1 MNNNVKEE
9 ITQEERMF
17 YIDDDLNDMKG
28 ILIPDKAGSEPYI
41 VHSDEW
47 IRWNRAKD
55 IIKNIGSNAN
65 SVPTSN
71 SNIFATDID
80 DFDDEEI
87 TQEERDYYID
97 EDFSDINGKPTYCPN
112 GVVYV
117 VHGNKWIKNIK
128 ARENEQFAK
137 ESEVLKEFKKILTSE
152 VNRDSDCISLYDLA
166 KLVIV
171 KEKEYNNCKRA
182 FMEHFNSEYRCG
194 DVTYCEYYPKNDELI
209 ITFKEYFGD
218 EYGCH
223 LIFTEKDGL
232 QKEDNNK
239 FVSDK
244 VLITL
249 EDSAPQLYDELSQ
262 YKDYKTQHVFN
273 INPVNSNLL
282 ASVTREGVC
291 ISNKEYSYSIAD
303 KKFELNLSN
312 SFDEYLY
319 CYDCKGFSDHD
330 IGIFLGK
337 EDEIF
342 KKIFV
347 KIEDCPEWSRDYLY
361 EIRQNQLEENQSNDN
376 TQEKT
381 KEKRKTLSLLKR

>member
-9 ITQEERMF
+9 ITQEERMR
-17 YIDDDLNDMKG
+17 YIDGDLNDMMG

-47 IRWNRAKD
+47 IKWNKAKNGIKD
-55 IIKNIGSNAN
+55 ISSNAN
-65 SVPTSN
+65 SVPIFN

-87 TQEERDYYID
+87 TPEERDCYID
-97 EDFSDINGKPTYCPN
+97 EDFSDINGKPVYCPN
-112 GVVYV
+112 GVAYV

-128 ARENEQFAK
+128 AREREQFAK

-152 VNRDSDCISLYDLA
+152 VNKDSDCVSLYDLA

-171 KEKEYNNCKRA
+171 KEKEYDNCKRV
-182 FMEHFNSEYRCG
+182 FMERFNSEYRHG
-194 DVTYCEYYPKNDELI
+194 NVSYCEYYPKNDKLI
-209 ITFKEYFGD
+209 IRFKEHFID
-218 EYGCH
+218 EEGCN

-244 VLITL
+244 VLIAL
-249 EDSAPQLYDELSQ
+249 KDLAPQLYDVLKQ

-282 ASVTREGVC
+282 ASITREGVC
-291 ISNKEYSYSIAD
+291 ISNKEHSYSIAD
-303 KKFELNLSN
+303 KKFELNLS
-312 SFDEYLY
+312 SCFDEYHY
-319 CYDCKGFSDHD
+319 FHDCKSYSDHD
-330 IGIFLGK
+330 IGIFLGN

-361 EIRQNQLEENQSNDN
+361 EIRQNQLEE
-376 TQEKT
+376 EKT
-381 KEKRKTLSLLKR
+381 KLNEQVQSEEMLYRKKSIHY